1 MGVMPHDVRTMYEK
15 WWQKGYQYEVS
26 GKFKLAA
33 SAYQDCKELAE
44 MYEEHSAVKDAQK
57 RIDAC
62 QLRNK
67 ESGKD
72 IA

>member
-15 WWQKGYQYEVS
+15 WWQKGYQYEVK
-26 GKFKLAA
+26 GNYKWAA
-33 SAYQDCKELAE
+33 STYQDCKELAE
-44 MYEEHSAVKDAQK
+44 MYEEHSAIRESQK

-62 QLRNK
+62 QAK
-67 ESGKD
+67 IKDDGKN